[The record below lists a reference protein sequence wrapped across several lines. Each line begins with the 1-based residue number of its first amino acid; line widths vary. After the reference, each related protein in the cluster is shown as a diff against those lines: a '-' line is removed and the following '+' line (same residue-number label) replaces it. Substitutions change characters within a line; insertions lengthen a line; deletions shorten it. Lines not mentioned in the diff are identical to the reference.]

1 MGKDTTVAIV
11 GDGNAAHVLIPF
23 LGGTHH
29 TVNLLSLNPHKW
41 DRTVRCE
48 VQNMKHE
55 VLKVRKMT
63 DFVEF
68 DMYVE
73 FASKLH
79 VSNRCRAFSF
89 RIYLCCTVV

>member
-29 TVNLLSLNPHKW
+29 VVNLLSLNPHKW

-55 VLKVRKMT
+55 VLKVCAI
-63 DFVEF
+63 V
-68 DMYVE
+68 
-73 FASKLH
+73 
-79 VSNRCRAFSF
+79 VSD
-89 RIYLCCTVV
+89 IYL

>member
-55 VLKVRKMT
+55 VLKVRNIYMT
-63 DFVEF
+63 LQNSVDFEG
-68 DMYVE
+68 
-73 FASKLH
+73 KK
-79 VSNRCRAFSF
+79 CRVRFCIAC
-89 RIYLCCTVV
+89 LQ

>member
-55 VLKVRKMT
+55 VLKVRKT
-63 DFVEF
+63 CDTAE
-68 DMYVE
+68 
-73 FASKLH
+73 
-79 VSNRCRAFSF
+79 
-89 RIYLCCTVV
+89 

>member
-1 MGKDTTVAIV
+1 MPKHHPTCKVPKISYNILTIMGKDTTVAIV

-55 VLKVRKMT
+55 VLKVR
-63 DFVEF
+63 
-68 DMYVE
+68 
-73 FASKLH
+73 
-79 VSNRCRAFSF
+79 N
-89 RIYLCCTVV
+89 I

>member
-1 MGKDTTVAIV
+1 MGKQTTVAIV

-23 LGGTHH
+23 LGGTQR

-55 VLKVRKMT
+55 VLKVISIQR
-63 DFVEF
+63 
-68 DMYVE
+68 Y
-73 FASKLH
+73 
-79 VSNRCRAFSF
+79 CRV
-89 RIYLCCTVV
+89 RIRSDVAQLP